1 MNMTIDELAKLL
13 GQKEMEIYVLNR
25 ELEKMKEALKTMA
38 AVQQAQDQSPR

>member
-25 ELEKMKEALKTMA
+25 ELEQMKAALKRLA
-38 AVQQAQDQSPR
+38 EAQDKLKAQP